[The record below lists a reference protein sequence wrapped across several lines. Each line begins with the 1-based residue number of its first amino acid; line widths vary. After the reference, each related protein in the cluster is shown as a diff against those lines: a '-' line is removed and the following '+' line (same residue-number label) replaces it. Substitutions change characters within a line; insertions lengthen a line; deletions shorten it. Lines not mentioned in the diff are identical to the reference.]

1 MYRVFVL
8 GNLNNITKTSLIRS
22 KSVANVPPPALSKY
36 HEQAESSAEVK

>member
-1 MYRVFVL
+1 MYRAFVL

-36 HEQAESSAEVK
+36 HEQQSSAEVK